1 MDLSIVIPLYNESE
15 SLNELNPAIIYSL
28 NGKNLDFEIIY
39 IDDGS
44 TDNSWSV
51 IKDLSH
57 NNRVFGLKFQRNYG
71 KSMALLAGFKRAL
84 GNTVITMDA
93 DLQDDPNEIYPLFQ
107 IITEQNLDLVSGWKK
122 KRYDSIIFKNIPSKL
137 FNWAARKS
145 SGINLHDF
153 NCGIKA
159 YKNSVVKE
167 IELTDGMHRYI
178 PVLAKNCGFN
188 KISEKVVKHHPRKYG
203 TTKYGADRFMKGF
216 LDLLTLSFIQRFGKR
231 PMHFFGLFGT
241 IILLVALL
249 FSIYIGIDKLFINKK
264 IKPEKSKWKGEC
276 FLFDHRVSVVHGL
289 QDGESQLCFGCR
301 WPLSKEDLNSAKFE
315 DGVSC
320 PKCHDQIS
328 IEKKESLRERHLSL
342 IHI

>member
-1 MDLSIVIPLYNESE
+1 MDLSVIIPLYNESE
-15 SLNELNPAIIYSL
+15 SLNELNQTIVDSL

-84 GNTVITMDA
+84 GNIVITMDA

-137 FNWAARKS
+137 FNWAARKA
-145 SGINLHDF
+145 SGIKLNDF

-159 YKNSVVKE
+159 YKSEVIRNIS
-167 IELTDGMHRYI
+167 LTDGMHRYI
-178 PVLAKNCGFN
+178 PVLAKNAGFF
-188 KISEKVVKHHPRKYG
+188 KISEKEVKHHPRKFG
-203 TTKYGADRFMKGF
+203 KTKYGADRFIKGF
-216 LDLLTLSFIQRFGKR
+216 LDLVTLSVIQRFGKR
-231 PMHFFGLFGT
+231 PMHFFGLIGT
-241 IILLVALL
+241 IMVLSGLII
-249 FSIYIGIDKLFINKK
+249 SIYIGYDKLFLNKTGRLITERPLFYISLVTMLMGLIFFIAGFLGELILRSK
-264 IKPEKSKWKGEC
+264 TDHDNYSIAEKTK
-276 FLFDHRVSVVHGL
+276 
-289 QDGESQLCFGCR
+289 
-301 WPLSKEDLNSAKFE
+301 
-315 DGVSC
+315 
-320 PKCHDQIS
+320 
-328 IEKKESLRERHLSL
+328 
-342 IHI
+342 